1 MKIKIKDNNL
11 KLNTTSNRQISKIKQ
26 IIEKLDN
33 NISKREVKPRKIL
46 FNNLWK
52 E

>member
-46 FNNLWK
+46 FNNL
-52 E
+52 